1 MGYKIDISKVKKD
14 YSMQDPNKKP
24 THKPKSKDKLIV
36 PYNVRPLKEHKD
48 IIKRFDECIGV
59 FCCNL
64 LNCNATEFNKEV
76 FFSDIINSVEFE
88 TEDDK
93 EKFKEVVSIVFFDED
108 KGIAKFHPKVLV
120 YSMTEEENIEM
131 GNFLY
136 DVLFDEKE
144 NYGKC
149 IEEVFENKTGNVL
162 TDLILDKLPE
172 VSINSEKKKKQYKN
186 FAEEITSVFNED
198 LKYLL
203 KGNRDFCSQII
214 TLLKLYYVVYIL
226 RSVGNLNNM
235 FDEKEVLPIYFTFD
249 WEKVSKGRI
258 GYENG
263 WCLVE
268 SAITSLRSH
277 EICLNILN
285 CSETDRN
292 KYTYKEFKEL
302 VSEMN
307 DEEKLETWEN
317 LSEVVSMYE
326 TAIKDENEYWT
337 EYEFDSD
344 TDDDILVEVE
354 KLYDLIHNHHSKVT
368 NAIELSRRYYDWF
381 FEFCR
386 NNFLRNRGRNGMTLN
401 LTEEYV
407 ILLTKLCIKDEQKV
421 RLQYIIKEF
430 ERRGIYLDKDSR
442 NRLIDFYQRLNVLEK
457 KSDSGDALYVRSIL

>member
-1 MGYKIDISKVKKD
+1 MVYKVDTEKFKSQ
-14 YSMQDPNKKP
+14 YRMTDPDKKP
-24 THKPKSKDKLIV
+24 THITEEKLIV

-48 IIKRFDECIGV
+48 IIKRFDECIV
-59 FCCNL
+59 AFCCKL
-64 LNCNATEFNKEV
+64 LNCNLTEFNQEV
-76 FFSDIINSVEFE
+76 FFSDVVNSVEFE
-88 TEDDK
+88 NEDDK
-93 EKFKEVVSIVFFDED
+93 EKFKEVVSTVFFDKEN
-108 KGIAKFHPKVLV
+108 GIAKFHPKVLI
-120 YSMTEEENIEM
+120 YSTIEEENIEM
-131 GNFLY
+131 GDFLY
-136 DVLFDEKE
+136 DVLFDENK
-144 NYGKC
+144 NYGKY

-172 VSINSEKKKKQYKN
+172 VAVNSEKKKKQYKN

-203 KGNRDFCSQII
+203 KVNRDFCSQVV
-214 TLLKLYYVVYIL
+214 TLLKFYYVVYIL

-235 FDEKEVLPIYFTFD
+235 FDEKEVPPIYFTFD

-285 CSETDRN
+285 CSNGTN

-302 VSEMN
+302 VSSMN
-307 DEEKLETWEN
+307 NADRYDTWVN
-317 LSEVVSMYE
+317 LSDVVEKYE
-326 TAIKDENEYWT
+326 NAIRDDDKDYWK
-337 EYEFDSD
+337 EYEFKSD
-344 TDDDILVEVE
+344 NDDDILIEVE
-354 KLYDLIHNHHSKVT
+354 KLYGLIHNHHSKVK

-407 ILLTKLCIKDEQKV
+407 ILLTKLCIKDESKV
-421 RLQYIIKEF
+421 RFQYIIKEL
-430 ERRGIYLDKDSR
+430 ERRGVYLDKDSK
-442 NRLIDFYQRLNVLEK
+442 NRLIEFYQRLNVLEK

>member
-1 MGYKIDISKVKKD
+1 MVYKIDIKRVKKD
-14 YSMQDPNKKP
+14 YSMQDPTKKP
-24 THKPKSKDKLIV
+24 THKPKTKDKLIV

-48 IIKRFDECIGV
+48 IIKRFDECIGS

-64 LNCNATEFNKEV
+64 LNCNTTDFNKDS
-76 FFSDIINSVEFE
+76 FFSDIINTVEFE
-88 TEDDK
+88 TEYER
-93 EKFKEVVSIVFFDED
+93 EKFKEIVSTVFFDKD
-108 KGIAKFHPKVLV
+108 NNISKFHPKVLV
-120 YSMTEEENIEM
+120 YSTTEEENIEM

-136 DVLFDEKE
+136 DVLFDEKAR
-144 NYGKC
+144 YGKF
-149 IEEVFENKTGNVL
+149 IEDVFEDKTGNVL
-162 TDLILDKLPE
+162 SDLILDKLPE
-172 VSINSEKKKKQYKN
+172 LDINSERREKQYKN

-198 LKYLL
+198 LRYLL
-203 KGNRDFCSQII
+203 ERNRDFCSQIV
-214 TLLKLYYVVYIL
+214 TLLKFYYVVYIL

-235 FDEKEVLPIYFTFD
+235 FHEKEVPPIYFTFD

-285 CSETDRN
+285 CSEDGRK
-292 KYTYKEFKEL
+292 KYNYKEFKEL
-302 VSEMN
+302 VSKMN
-307 DEEKLETWEN
+307 DDEKLETWEN
-317 LSEVVSMYE
+317 LSEVVGMYE
-326 TAIKDENEYWT
+326 TAIKDENEYWK
-337 EYEFDSD
+337 EYEFSSD

-354 KLYDLIHNHHSKVT
+354 KLYGLIHNHHSKVT

-421 RLQYIIKEF
+421 RLQYIIKEL
-430 ERRGIYLDKDSR
+430 ERRGVYLDKDSR

-457 KSDSGDALYVRSIL
+457 KSDSGDALYVRTIL

>member
-1 MGYKIDISKVKKD
+1 MAYKVDIDRFEKQYRMTDST
-14 YSMQDPNKKP
+14 KKP
-24 THKPKSKDKLIV
+24 THKTDEKLIV

-48 IIKRFDECIGV
+48 IIKRFDECIGA
-59 FCCNL
+59 FCYNL
-64 LNCNATEFNKEV
+64 LNCNATEFNQET
-76 FFSDIINSVEFE
+76 FFSDIMNSVEFE

-93 EKFKEVVSIVFFDED
+93 EKFKEIVSTVFFDEE

-120 YSMTEEENIEM
+120 YSMIEEENIEM

-136 DVLFDEKE
+136 DVLFDENE

-162 TDLILDKLPE
+162 TDLIIDKLPE
-172 VSINSEKKKKQYKN
+172 IAINSEKKKKQYKN
-186 FAEEITSVFNED
+186 FAEEITAVFNED

-203 KGNRDFCSQII
+203 KGDREFCFQIVTI
-214 TLLKLYYVVYIL
+214 LKFYYVVYIL
-226 RSVGNLNNM
+226 RAVGNLNNM
-235 FDEKEVLPIYFTFD
+235 FYEKEVPPIYFTFD

-285 CSETDRN
+285 CSNDPN

-302 VSEMN
+302 VSSMN
-307 DEEKLETWEN
+307 DADRYDTWDN
-317 LSEVVSMYE
+317 LYEVVEKYE
-326 TAIKDENEYWT
+326 NAIRDDKDYWK
-337 EYEFDSD
+337 EYEFKSD
-344 TDDDILVEVE
+344 NDDDILIEVE
-354 KLYDLIHNHHSKVT
+354 KLYGLIHNHHSKVK

-407 ILLTKLCIKDEQKV
+407 ILLTKLCIKDESKV
-421 RLQYIIKEF
+421 RFQYIIKEL
-430 ERRGIYLDKDSR
+430 ERRGVYLDKDSR
-442 NRLIDFYQRLNVLEK
+442 NRLIEFYQRLNVLEK

>member
-1 MGYKIDISKVKKD
+1 MAYIVDIDRFKSQ
-14 YSMQDPNKKP
+14 YRMTDPERKP
-24 THKPKSKDKLIV
+24 THITDEKLIV
-36 PYNVRPLKEHKD
+36 PYNVRPLNEHKD
-48 IIKRFDECIGV
+48 IIKRFDECIGA

-64 LNCNATEFNKEV
+64 LNCNVTEFNQEV
-76 FFSDIINSVEFE
+76 FFLDVVNSVEFE
-88 TEDDK
+88 TEEDKERFKEIVLTVFFDK
-93 EKFKEVVSIVFFDED
+93 EKC
-108 KGIAKFHPKVLV
+108 IAKFHPKVLV

-136 DVLFDEKE
+136 DVLFDENK

-162 TDLILDKLPE
+162 SDLILDKLPQ
-172 VSINSEKKKKQYKN
+172 IAIKSESRKKKYKN
-186 FAEEITSVFNED
+186 FAEEITGVFNED

-203 KGNRDFCSQII
+203 KGNREFCSQIVTI
-214 TLLKLYYVVYIL
+214 LKFYYVVYIL
-226 RSVGNLNNM
+226 RSVGNLNNK
-235 FDEKEVLPIYFTFD
+235 FDDKEIPPIYFTFD

-285 CSETDRN
+285 CSNDTN
-292 KYTYKEFKEL
+292 NYTYKEFKAL
-302 VSEMN
+302 VNEMN
-307 DEEKLETWEN
+307 DDEKLETWEN
-317 LSEVVSMYE
+317 LTEVVGMYE
-326 TAIKDENEYWT
+326 TAIRDQNEYWT
-337 EYEFDSD
+337 EYEFNSE
-344 TDDDILVEVE
+344 TDDDILIEVE
-354 KLYDLIHNHHSKVT
+354 KLYGLIHNHHSKVK

-407 ILLTKLCIKDEQKV
+407 ILLTKLCIKDESKV
-421 RLQYIIKEF
+421 RFQYIIKEL
-430 ERRGIYLDKDSR
+430 ERRGVYLDKDST
-442 NRLIDFYQRLNVLEK
+442 NRLIEFYERLNVLEK
-457 KSDSGDALYVRSIL
+457 KSDSGDALYVRTIL

>member
-1 MGYKIDISKVKKD
+1 MVYKIDINRVKKD
-14 YSMQDPNKKP
+14 YSMQDPTKKP
-24 THKPKSKDKLIV
+24 THKPKTKDKLIV

-48 IIKRFDECIGV
+48 IIKRFDECIGS

-64 LNCNATEFNKEV
+64 LNCNTTDFNKDS
-76 FFSDIINSVEFE
+76 FFSDIINTVEFE
-88 TEDDK
+88 TEYER
-93 EKFKEVVSIVFFDED
+93 EKFKEIVSTVFFDKD
-108 KGIAKFHPKVLV
+108 NNISKFHPKVLV
-120 YSMTEEENIEM
+120 YSTTEEENIEM

-136 DVLFDEKE
+136 DVLFDEKAR
-144 NYGKC
+144 YGKF
-149 IEEVFENKTGNVL
+149 IEDVFEDKTGNVL
-162 TDLILDKLPE
+162 SDLILDKLPE
-172 VSINSEKKKKQYKN
+172 LDINSERREKQYKN

-198 LKYLL
+198 LRYILER
-203 KGNRDFCSQII
+203 NRDFCSQIV
-214 TLLKLYYVVYIL
+214 TLLKFYYVVYIL

-235 FDEKEVLPIYFTFD
+235 FHEKEVPPIYFTFD

-285 CSETDRN
+285 CSEDGRK
-292 KYTYKEFKEL
+292 KYNYKEFKEL
-302 VSEMN
+302 VSKMN
-307 DEEKLETWEN
+307 DDEKLETWEN
-317 LSEVVSMYE
+317 LSEVVGMYE
-326 TAIKDENEYWT
+326 TAIKDENEYWK
-337 EYEFDSD
+337 EYEFSSD

-354 KLYDLIHNHHSKVT
+354 KLYGLIHNHHSKVT

-421 RLQYIIKEF
+421 RLQYIIKEL
-430 ERRGIYLDKDSR
+430 ERRGVYLDKDSR

-457 KSDSGDALYVRSIL
+457 KSDSGDALYVRTIL